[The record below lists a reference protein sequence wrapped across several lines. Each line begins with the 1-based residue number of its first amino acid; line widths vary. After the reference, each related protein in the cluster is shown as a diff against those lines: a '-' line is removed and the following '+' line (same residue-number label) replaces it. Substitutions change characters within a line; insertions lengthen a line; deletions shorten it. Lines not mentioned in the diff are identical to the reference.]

1 MSNHDDDSLSSWQHD
16 RRTESLAAGA
26 ILALL
31 LLGALTLVLTGCWPA
46 SRHTGDL
53 RAMQTA
59 AVRRCKA
66 DDRACD
72 TARACTRAAVKASE
86 AWVAFA
92 RLRAADKKH
101 AAGDGQPIDLMALSG
116 AEKEANGLED
126 AARAACALEP
136 NRAIGGG
143 PTDFGMRAL
152 SPADLPP
159 PDAGAP
165 AADLQLQL
173 HDMGA
178 DRAG

>member
-1 MSNHDDDSLSSWQHD
+1 MECSPDDYPARSPSWV
-16 RRTESLAAGA
+16 LGA
-26 ILALL
+26 VLALL
-31 LLGALTLVLTGCWPA
+31 AAAAALIFGGCWAA
-46 SRHTGDL
+46 SRHTSDL
-53 RAMQTA
+53 RALQTA
-59 AVRRCKA
+59 AVQRCRL
-66 DDRACD
+66 DDRACP
-72 TARACTRAAVKASE
+72 AAHVCTRAAVKASE
-86 AWVAFA
+86 AWVAYA